1 MVALK
6 GAVLRRP
13 GSGGGAGGVMVVLI
27 EGRVMRV
34 TRVGGGWHSVWWS
47 FASDS
52 RSDTREQGCSSWG
65 ATVLGCTCGALNCR
79 VSRSE
84 SVADAK
90 DSSIITVLSLADT
103 TLVGEAV

>member
-1 MVALK
+1 
-6 GAVLRRP
+6 
-13 GSGGGAGGVMVVLI
+13 MVVLI

-34 TRVGGGWHSVWWS
+34 TRGVEARRLALLTWS

-65 ATVLGCTCGALNCR
+65 ATVLGCTCGALNCHA
-79 VSRSE
+79 SRSE

-90 DSSIITVLSLADT
+90 GSSIIMVLSPADA
-103 TLVGEAV
+103 TLLGEAV